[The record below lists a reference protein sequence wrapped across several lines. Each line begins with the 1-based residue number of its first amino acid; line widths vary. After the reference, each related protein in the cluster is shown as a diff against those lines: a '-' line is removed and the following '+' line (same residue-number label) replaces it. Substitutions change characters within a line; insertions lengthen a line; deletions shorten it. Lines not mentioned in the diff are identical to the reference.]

1 MTAPVAVAVTGGI
14 GAGKST
20 VLASFAR
27 QGAAVVSSDEI
38 VHELLRRD
46 DIRAAVTARFGN
58 GVVSP
63 GGELDRGAIGS
74 VVFADPVAL
83 VWLESLLHPLVSAEY
98 LHWREQL
105 AALPQPP
112 RVCVTEVPLLYEA
125 GSERYFDR
133 VVVITARRRA
143 APFAFRRGGQR
154 ARAAPVARR
163 GEGGARRLR
172 LCEQR
177 RARRARRLRG
187 LRARRAQRRS
197 SAQLKIVWRVGF
209 TKTICPSSSCSR
221 SASSRVICTAIGSPF
236 SRTRSTRTS
245 KPR

>member
-1 MTAPVAVAVTGGI
+1 VTAPVAVAVTGGI

-74 VVFADPVAL
+74 VVFADPEAL

-133 VVVITARRRA
+133 VVVVTAPDELRR
-143 APFAFRRGGQR
+143 
-154 ARAAPVARR
+154 
-163 GEGGARRLR
+163 
-172 LCEQR
+172 
-177 RARRARRLRG
+177 
-187 LRARRAQRRS
+187 
-197 SAQLKIVWRVGF
+197 
-209 TKTICPSSSCSR
+209 SR
-221 SASSRVICTAIGSPF
+221 SAAAVSEREQRLLPDEEKAARADFVFVNSGALAELDAFVASVLAELSGEVRLS
-236 SRTRSTRTS
+236 
-245 KPR
+245 

>member
-74 VVFADPVAL
+74 VVFADPEAL

-133 VVVITARRRA
+133 VVVVTAPDELRR
-143 APFAFRRGGQR
+143 
-154 ARAAPVARR
+154 
-163 GEGGARRLR
+163 
-172 LCEQR
+172 
-177 RARRARRLRG
+177 
-187 LRARRAQRRS
+187 
-197 SAQLKIVWRVGF
+197 
-209 TKTICPSSSCSR
+209 SR
-221 SASSRVICTAIGSPF
+221 SAAAVSEREQRLLPDEEKAARADFVFVNSGALAELDAFVASVLAELSGEVRLS
-236 SRTRSTRTS
+236 
-245 KPR
+245 